1 MLFLNVNCWWS
12 ISHLQLWLFLWRN
25 GFKWSGVSVSKNEQ
39 ILFWWCCM
47 FLLSS
52 LQSPVCVYWAATQL
66 NHWWGVFL
74 KVEWPLVL
82 LMDRPEVGKLMLATK
97 ATHKRSDWLI
107 FCSFPRST
115 DYGRSIRWEGARCG
129 QRGLCSGWY
138 VIDLAGSCCILEL
151 LLNAV
156 CSWWCVPAELLAPK

>member
-1 MLFLNVNCWWS
+1 MDLTKYLENQNFWWNSAFFNVNCWWS

-39 ILFWWCCM
+39 ILLWWCCM

-107 FCSFPRST
+107 FCSFPDPQT
-115 DYGRSIRWEGARCG
+115 MGGAFVG
-129 QRGLCSGWY
+129 KEQDAAKGVYALVGM
-138 VIDLAGSCCILEL
+138 L
-151 LLNAV
+151 LTWLGVVAF
-156 CSWWCVPAELLAPK
+156 